1 MDYYATLKTGL
12 RLYASTRINPI
23 LLTRSP
29 ETALYSPGRKDLVQE
44 IKSYKIVGRD
54 GGGQNPEVGVL
65 LGHEQTAGSCYG
77 YRRHHCCLKRATSA
91 FVPSARPSVV
101 KEQDP
106 VGKGFWELW
115 SSGFYFL

>member
-1 MDYYATLKTGL
+1 M
-12 RLYASTRINPI
+12 
-23 LLTRSP
+23 
-29 ETALYSPGRKDLVQE
+29 
-44 IKSYKIVGRD
+44 

-77 YRRHHCCLKRATSA
+77 YRRHHCCLKRATST